1 MKFKMKF
8 PKGKGMLR
16 TKNQSSAEKIE
27 RFFVKNCAMSPD
39 DTKKISEPF
48 NVSVSLN
55 EIMALVRLRSRA
67 FIAVMCV
74 GLLTFLGILYATAY
88 NGNDPVLIALLII
101 IIAIELALAVM
112 YRSHAK
118 KETKKIA
125 EEIAKNA
132 LGAWGKK

>member
-16 TKNQSSAEKIE
+16 AKNQSSAEKIE
-27 RFFVKNCAMSPD
+27 RFFVKNCAMPPE

-88 NGNDPVLIALLII
+88 NENDPVLIALLII
-101 IIAIELALAVM
+101 IIAIELALSVM

-125 EEIAKNA
+125 EEIAKNV
-132 LGAWGKK
+132 LGVWGKK